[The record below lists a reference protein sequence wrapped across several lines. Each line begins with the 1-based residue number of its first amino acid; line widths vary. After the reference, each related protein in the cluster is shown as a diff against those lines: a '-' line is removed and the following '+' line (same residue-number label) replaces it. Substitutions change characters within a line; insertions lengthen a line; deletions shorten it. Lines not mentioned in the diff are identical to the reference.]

1 MHGVGAED
9 RLQQRS
15 AGAQPDPAWRL
26 VSQGGAGGEQEE
38 LPEESSAHGG
48 AGGGAEGEAPITWT
62 GLGEMRGQVT
72 VKNRTFFFSL
82 LVFLTGRTWSD
93 AVPDLTVV

>member
-1 MHGVGAED
+1 MLAKSVIFFLTAAMHGVRAED

-38 LPEESSAHGG
+38 LPEESPAHGG
-48 AGGGAEGEAPITWT
+48 AGGGAEGETPITWT
-62 GLGEMRGQVT
+62 ESG
-72 VKNRTFFFSL
+72 KCRTTKQIFFSSSCFSYRKNL
-82 LVFLTGRTWSD
+82 E
-93 AVPDLTVV
+93 